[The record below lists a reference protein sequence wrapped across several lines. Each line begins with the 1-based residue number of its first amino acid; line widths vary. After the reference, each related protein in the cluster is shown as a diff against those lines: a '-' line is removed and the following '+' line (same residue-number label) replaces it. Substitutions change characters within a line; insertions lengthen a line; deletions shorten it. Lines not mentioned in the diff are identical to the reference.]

1 MSVTIVYAHPW
12 NESFNHAV
20 LTRTISL
27 LEEKGENIT
36 LIDLYKDGFDPVMS
50 EQDLALYSKGKS
62 TDKLVERYNQILD
75 QTSKI
80 IFIFPIWWYDM
91 PAILRGFFDKVMLKN
106 SAYTSDNE
114 GLHGLRKINET
125 LILTT
130 SSTST
135 DNLVNLFGDPV
146 NGTIIN
152 GTFRAVGFYHAKWSN
167 LGGADKITDAERKEY
182 LDGLSQY
189 FV

>member
-12 NESFNHAV
+12 DESFNHAV

-50 EQDLALYSKGKS
+50 EQDLSLYSKGKS

-114 GLHGLRKINET
+114 
-125 LILTT
+125 
-130 SSTST
+130 
-135 DNLVNLFGDPV
+135 
-146 NGTIIN
+146 
-152 GTFRAVGFYHAKWSN
+152 
-167 LGGADKITDAERKEY
+167 
-182 LDGLSQY
+182 
-189 FV
+189 